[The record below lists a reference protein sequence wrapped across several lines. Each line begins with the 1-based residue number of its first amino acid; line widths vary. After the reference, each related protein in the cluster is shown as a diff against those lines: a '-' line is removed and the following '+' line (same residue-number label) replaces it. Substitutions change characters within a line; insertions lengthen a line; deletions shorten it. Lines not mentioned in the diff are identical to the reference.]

1 MPRRLEEKFLEIRD
15 EKNPGFLTEL
25 IIWEPIGPLGARA
38 IGEALKEV
46 NYVHVK

>member
-1 MPRRLEEKFLEIRD
+1 LD

-38 IGEALKEV
+38 LGESLREIT
-46 NYVHVK
+46 Y